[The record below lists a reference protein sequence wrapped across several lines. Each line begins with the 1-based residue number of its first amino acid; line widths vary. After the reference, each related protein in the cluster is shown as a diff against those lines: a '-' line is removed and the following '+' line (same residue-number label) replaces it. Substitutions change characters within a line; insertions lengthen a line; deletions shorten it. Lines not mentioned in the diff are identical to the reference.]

1 MLGLEKEESWSVK
14 ASQRTRYGVVK
25 VGRVTAVHPGFAV
38 PVSVLPAGPN
48 TAHVVLDMAASALR
62 PNPYPEN
69 EDDIAAIAKQIS
81 DHAEAIYQNWKSR
94 GLAPTE
100 ILSCNNVAAAEKQ
113 FNSALSPRPKPS
125 LDSDNLERLVN
136 RFVVEDKARLA
147 RKVTPT
153 SSPVQFARQKFE
165 NRDKVDAAV
174 RFYPKSATLGNRAR
188 SGVVA
193 TDADGLQTWPLKNR
207 TTASPAAEVQREE
220 ERLIQA
226 LKSGLVI
233 EENAAAKPTGLV
245 KRVVKSYQEKTQEE
259 LQSKELLSKKVLRTT
274 RRLEAS
280 RSNGVP
286 GNPVRPF
293 LTRGSVAERVLIFEK
308 CPAELGLDKRKPQV
322 ISI

>member
-113 FNSALSPRPKPS
+113 FSSALSPRPKPS

-174 RFYPKSATLGNRAR
+174 RFYPKSATLGNRTR

-207 TTASPAAEVQREE
+207 TASPAAEVQREE

-233 EENAAAKPTGLV
+233 EENSAAKPTGLV

-280 RSNGVP
+280 RSNGAP

-322 ISI
+322 ISF